1 VAALEPA
8 LPSLEPSLLR
18 DAGLPYLSLYKSK
31 VALWGGYLLA
41 QWGVARAVSLDE
53 TATMAQEAAD
63 LRNAHAWSIPTSAAL
78 AAMCRHSPLVELA
91 AGNGLW
97 AKALLERGADVL
109 AFDTEA
115 WQLSFAEGGGAA
127 GGGEGT
133 AAGEGAPFTE
143 GEALMGAR
151 EACVEQGG
159 PEAAAAHPDR
169 ALVLMWPDYG
179 GRGSYGL
186 ACLRAYRGDRLL
198 LVGEWRGATFGRRSE
213 SGESFSAEFQR
224 EVEAG
229 FVREEL
235 HRLPTWPGSLDHV
248 AVWRRRRA

>member
-1 VAALEPA
+1 MERSSLAPPA
-8 LPSLEPSLLR
+8 
-18 DAGLPYLSLYKSK
+18 G
-31 VALWGGYLLA
+31 A
-41 QWGVARAVSLDE
+41 Q
-53 TATMAQEAAD
+53 
-63 LRNAHAWSIPTSAAL
+63 
-78 AAMCRHSPLVELA
+78 
-91 AGNGLW
+91 
-97 AKALLERGADVL
+97 ALLERGADVL

-115 WQLSFAEGGGAA
+115 WQLSFAAGGGAA